1 MPFQIKDFLSI
12 VAGMVNHMRKT
23 SPKVTDFNVG
33 SVARTMIEAPAIEID
48 ELYQQYLAGLVEGIP
63 TAIYRSFDFPLL
75 PAVPA
80 SGIVRFTAEPERSA
94 PVAILVG
101 TRVANASNVEYVTV
115 EAATIPVG
123 ETGVNVLVTASAA
136 GPVGNTLQGAIGQ
149 LVSPVDGVVG
159 VTNPDALA
167 NGRGE
172 ETESER
178 KLRFA
183 EFIKSLAR
191 GTVDALAYAA
201 RLATVTDASGT
212 TVLERVARVAVE
224 EEAGFVT
231 LFIHNGA
238 GSTSEQL
245 VRAVKHI
252 VDGYEDA
259 GGNLVPGYRPAGM
272 RVDVVAMA
280 ERPVGVTIQVQV
292 PAFYQTDE
300 TRAQIAA
307 ALTGIIRST
316 RSGGDLR
323 PVNLINAV
331 LALDTVQGA
340 EIITPTQAVACPA
353 GSVLVPGTL
362 TVVWA

>member
-80 SGIVRFTAEPERSA
+80 SGIVRFNAQPGRTA
-94 PVAILVG
+94 PVAIAVG
-101 TRVANASNVEYVTV
+101 TRVANASNVEYETV

-123 ETGVNVLVTASAA
+123 QTSVDVLMTAGTA
-136 GPVGNTLQGAIGQ
+136 GPAGNALPGAIGQ
-149 LVSPVDGVVG
+149 LVSPVDGVAG

-167 NGRGE
+167 NGRGA

-191 GTVDALAYAA
+191 GTVGALAYAA
-201 RLATVTDASGT
+201 RLATVTDVSGT

-231 LFIHNGA
+231 LYVHNGA

-245 VRAVKHI
+245 VQAVKDI
-252 VDGYEDA
+252 VEGYEDA
-259 GGNLVPGYRPAGM
+259 DGNLMPGYRPAGM

-280 ERPVGVTIQVQV
+280 ERPVDVTIQAQI
-292 PAFYQTDE
+292 PAFYQTDD

-307 ALTGIIRST
+307 ALTGVIRAT

-331 LALDTVQGA
+331 LSLETAQGA
-340 EIITPTQAVACPA
+340 EIVTPTQVVGCPV

-362 TVVWA
+362 TVVWS